1 MSFAPWV
8 AQPPT
13 FCAHTTFGY
22 FIFPL
27 PAYAH
32 DFNPDP
38 DAAGRRGDRCRLR
51 VTQAKKSEAENSHR
65 LSLSYLSPSR
75 PEFSFFSTWCLS
87 RLKGQP
93 SVPLMIFLY
102 IYILFFTTYFSYFH
116 IYLFHSAASACVSC
130 LILCLSSG
138 PVYMLISC
146 FLLQRPSL
154 STALEATPPSST
166 SSSSLYSG
174 AVVIW

>member
-13 FCAHTTFGY
+13 FCARTTFGY

-75 PEFSFFSTWCLS
+75 PEFSFFTTWCLS
-87 RLKGQP
+87 RPTAQCAAYDFFIYIH
-93 SVPLMIFLY
+93 SFFYNIFL
-102 IYILFFTTYFSYFH
+102 IFSY
-116 IYLFHSAASACVSC
+116 LFISFCCFC
-130 LILCLSSG
+130 LCFVLNFVPVVWPCLHAYKLFPAPETILIHRFGSHAPILH
-138 PVYMLISC
+138 LL
-146 FLLQRPSL
+146 FLF
-154 STALEATPPSST
+154 
-166 SSSSLYSG
+166 
-174 AVVIW
+174 V